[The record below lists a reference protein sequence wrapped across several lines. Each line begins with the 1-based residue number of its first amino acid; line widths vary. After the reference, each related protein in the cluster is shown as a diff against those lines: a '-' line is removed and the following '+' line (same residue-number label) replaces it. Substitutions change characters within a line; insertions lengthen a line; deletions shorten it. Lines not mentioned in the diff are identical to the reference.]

1 MRSYSSEGV
10 VLARRSFG
18 EADRILILLT
28 RDFGRLSFIAKGVRK
43 VTSRKR
49 GHIEVFS
56 HIKFH
61 ASKGKGIDLMTEA
74 ETVEGFGKVRDDL
87 KRVAVGYFF
96 LEVVGKVTREAEP
109 HEELFDLLLEYL
121 RKLEETSSLRQL
133 RNEFTQRALTSVG
146 FWPEGKRMDNPDYI
160 LENVAEKKITSIR
173 VGKKLFS

>member
-18 EADRILILLT
+18 EADRIIILFT
-28 RDFGRLSFIAKGVRK
+28 RDYGRLSFIAKGVRK

-61 ASKGKGIDLMTEA
+61 ANKGKGIDIMTEA

-87 KRVAVGYFF
+87 KKVAVAYFF
-96 LEVVGKVTREAEP
+96 LEVVGKVVREGEP
-109 HEELFDLLLEYL
+109 HEQLFGLLLEYL
-121 RKLEETSSLRQL
+121 RELEGVSSLRNL
-133 RNEFTQRALTSVG
+133 RNEFTRKALISLG

-173 VGKKLFS
+173 VGKKLVS